1 MAQVLKEK
9 VRNKIIVAAKEE
21 FFKKGYKDAS
31 MRSIAI
37 KSKMTVGNLY
47 RYFSSKEELIVQ
59 IVSPPMLLL
68 DGLLKKITGDKLT
81 FYSEYIDLSGENL
94 SNLKE
99 KINVFVE
106 GMVEIY
112 QQYKVEFNVLMMHSE
127 LNDEITKWCAKLI
140 KHLLI
145 TSNNI
150 EEYEEE
156 ALMLSQ
162 SYAVGLFSGLKE
174 IFAIS
179 ELNTERLK
187 NVTKLYLES
196 CLSMF
201 QFDIRKSLG
210 D

>member
-1 MAQVLKEK
+1 MAQVLKEAVK
-9 VRNKIIVAAKEE
+9 DKIIAAAKEE
-21 FFKKGYKDAS
+21 FLKKGYKEAS
-31 MRSIAI
+31 MRAIAR

-47 RYFSSKEELIVQ
+47 RYFSSKEEMIIH

-68 DGLLKKITGDKLT
+68 DKLLKKITGNKLT

-94 SNLKE
+94 SDLKE
-99 KINVFVE
+99 KINIFVE

-112 QQYKVEFNVLMMHSE
+112 QQHKVEFNVLLMHSE

-140 KHLLI
+140 KHLL
-145 TSNNI
+145 TSRNNI
-150 EEYEEE
+150 KEYEEE

-179 ELNTERLK
+179 ELNTERLI

-201 QFDIRKSLG
+201 QFDFKKSLG
-210 D
+210 E